1 MKASFILV
9 RKHVS
14 YQYES
19 LLHTGMTHCVLGN
32 ALSVRGSIPGA
43 FQALPGWLSRGYPPR
58 EPS

>member
-9 RKHVS
+9 WKRVS
-14 YQYES
+14 YQYEGM
-19 LLHTGMTHCVLGN
+19 LHTSMKHCVLGN

-43 FQALPGWLSRGYPPR
+43 FQALPGWLSRGHPLR